1 MSAHDKKCEVIL
13 WKNNLWSACWCHE
26 RALEA
31 EVERLTQSLLIE
43 RGKLEKADEEN
54 ERLRTA
60 LSMFTEHMEVCSINL
75 GGVCTCGTDEAR
87 AALAA
92 GGGK

>member
-43 RGKLEKADEEN
+43 RGSW
-54 ERLRTA
+54 RRRMRRTSVCARHYPCSPSTWKCA
-60 LSMFTEHMEVCSINL
+60 LSILEECVLVELMKH
-75 GGVCTCGTDEAR
+75 APP
-87 AALAA
+87 
-92 GGGK
+92 